1 MNREHKS
8 NKRSKIFTT
17 DCITIWYSGRDQPSC
32 KRNLEC
38 FSRLATVLVRCQ

>member
-17 DCITIWYSGRDQPSC
+17 DCITMWYSGQRPAFMQ
-32 KRNLEC
+32 
-38 FSRLATVLVRCQ
+38 T